1 MNNTSHGKWLVF
13 EAPNSQPNARFKI
26 KPLNNPE
33 YSLAMVHLTL
43 VSRDLSAVDFFNQ
56 FAEIVSH
63 HLVTDWENIS
73 FKENGEVVNVNYS
86 PENALKLFLMGNL
99 GLEILNWVVTSAFSL
114 NSEMGEG
121 AK

>member
-1 MNNTSHGKWLVF
+1 MSNTSHSKWLVF
-13 EAPNSQPNARFKI
+13 KDQNSKDSARFRI

-33 YSLAMVHLTL
+33 YSSAMVNLTL

-63 HLVTDWENIS
+63 HLVIDWENIS
-73 FKENGEVVNVNYS
+73 FKEDGEVVNVNYS
-86 PENALKLFLMGNL
+86 PANALKLFLMGNL

-121 AK
+121 V

>member
-1 MNNTSHGKWLVF
+1 MSNTSHSKWLVF
-13 EAPNSQPNARFKI
+13 KDQNSKDSARFKI

-33 YSLAMVHLTL
+33 YSWAMVNLTL

-63 HLVTDWENIS
+63 HLVIDWKNIS
-73 FKENGEVVNVNYS
+73 FKEDGEVVNVNYS
-86 PENALKLFLMGNL
+86 PANALKLFLMGNL

>member
-1 MNNTSHGKWLVF
+1 MSNTSHSKWLVF
-13 EAPNSQPNARFKI
+13 KDQNSKDSARFKT

-33 YSLAMVHLTL
+33 YSLAMVNLTL

-63 HLVTDWENIS
+63 HLVIDWENIS
-73 FKENGEVVNVNYS
+73 FKEDGEVVNVNYS
-86 PENALKLFLMGNL
+86 PANALKLFLMGNL

>member
-1 MNNTSHGKWLVF
+1 MKNTSCSKWLVF

-33 YSLAMVHLTL
+33 YSLAMVNLTL
-43 VSRDLSAVDFFNQ
+43 FSRDLSIADFFNQ

-73 FKENGEVVNVNYS
+73 FKENGEVIDVDYS

-99 GLEILNWVVTSAFSL
+99 GLEILNWIVASAFSL
-114 NSEMGEG
+114 NSEMSEG
-121 AK
+121 A

>member
-1 MNNTSHGKWLVF
+1 MSNTSHSKWLVF
-13 EAPNSQPNARFKI
+13 KDQNSKDSARFKI

-33 YSLAMVHLTL
+33 YSLAMVNLTL

-56 FAEIVSH
+56 FADIVSH

-86 PENALKLFLMGNL
+86 PANALKLFLMGNL
-99 GLEILNWVVTSAFSL
+99 GLEILSWVVTSAFSL
-114 NSEMGEG
+114 NSEMVEG
-121 AK
+121 V

>member
-1 MNNTSHGKWLVF
+1 MKNTSCSKWLVF

-33 YSLAMVHLTL
+33 YSLAMVNLTL
-43 VSRDLSAVDFFNQ
+43 LSRDLSTADFFNQ

-73 FKENGEVVNVNYS
+73 FKENGEVIDVDYS

-99 GLEILNWVVTSAFSL
+99 GLEILNWIVASAFSL
-114 NSEMGEG
+114 NSEMSEG
-121 AK
+121 A

>member
-1 MNNTSHGKWLVF
+1 MKNTSCSKWLVF

-26 KPLNNPE
+26 KSLNNPE
-33 YSLAMVHLTL
+33 YSLAMVNLTL
-43 VSRDLSAVDFFNQ
+43 LSRDLSTADFFNQ

-73 FKENGEVVNVNYS
+73 FKENGEVVEVNYS

-99 GLEILNWVVTSAFSL
+99 GLEILSWVVTSAFSL

-121 AK
+121 SK

>member
-1 MNNTSHGKWLVF
+1 MKNTSCSKWLVF
-13 EAPNSQPNARFKI
+13 KGQNSKDSARFKI

-33 YSLAMVHLTL
+33 YSLAMVNLTL
-43 VSRDLSAVDFFNQ
+43 FSRDLSIADFFNQ

-73 FKENGEVVNVNYS
+73 FKENGEVVEVNYS
-86 PENALKLFLMGNL
+86 PENALKLFLMGFL
-99 GLEILNWVVTSAFSL
+99 GLEILSWVVTSAFSL

-121 AK
+121 V